1 MLPPPVLTG
10 SGSMGL
16 LVCLRLP
23 ASQALEATPALLSM
37 NL

>member
-16 LVCLRLP
+16 LVCVKLP
-23 ASQALEATPALLSM
+23 ASQALEATPAYLGK
-37 NL
+37 NR